1 LKCTRLMS
9 TDWIPSKP
17 LNLVPNTCK
26 DRTLEKTRHWFF
38 HATLADTLQRS
49 LINDPSPK

>member
-26 DRTLEKTRHWFF
+26 DRTLEKMTLILPCHTRRHIAKISDQWPF
-38 HATLADTLQRS
+38 S
-49 LINDPSPK
+49 